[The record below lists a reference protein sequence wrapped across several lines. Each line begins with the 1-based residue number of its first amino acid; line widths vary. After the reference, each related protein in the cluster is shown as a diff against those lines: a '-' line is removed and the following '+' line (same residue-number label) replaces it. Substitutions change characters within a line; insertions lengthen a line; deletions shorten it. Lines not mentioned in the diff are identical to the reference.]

1 MHVLTLILVGVTWT
15 GGDDPEPPERRAA
28 VRADTVPGS
37 RGEPGE
43 SRRRTL
49 LLSAREAISLSLNHN
64 LDIEVARFQP
74 WIEDQNIFAAMG
86 QWDHVAYGTVSDA
99 YSVTEATSVLAG
111 AAKPRQDDIVFTLG
125 VRRLLPFG
133 ASYDLSFSSDRTDT
147 NNSFFLFNP
156 VWSESFG
163 GTFTLPLL
171 KGLGTTANTS
181 TLLIA
186 RYTRDQSVDAFEK
199 SLSDTVFQ
207 VVQAYWDLVFS
218 IENKKVKDQ
227 SLEVAVQLLEN
238 TRRRLDRG
246 LAARIDVT
254 QAEAGVASQQ
264 EGILTAEAA
273 VLSAADKLKR
283 LVDPALLRE
292 TVQIVPVDAPR
303 VQAVELDE
311 RSAVDRAMGD
321 ALGRRPEVRQ
331 VRTQL
336 LSQDVALE
344 KARNDRL
351 PKLNL
356 VGTGYLTGADMS
368 FGQADRDLRK
378 GDFYNWSVLLSFEYA
393 LEQSASR
400 GALQRAE
407 LEKRRFLLQ
416 IRNLENQILVEVRD
430 AVRSIKTDEKRIEA
444 TRRARILA
452 QEQVDGEIS
461 RNEHGLSTTFRVLDV
476 QKELVQARTNELK
489 ALIDYNLSWSLLD
502 RVTGMLLE
510 KNGIVLRENLLP
522 RITLGGR

>member
-1 MHVLTLILVGVTWT
+1 MYVLTLILVALAWT
-15 GGDDPEPPERRAA
+15 DGDDPEPADRRPSPRLESPA
-28 VRADTVPGS
+28 GS
-37 RGEPGE
+37 RLEPSG

-49 LLSAREAISLSLNHN
+49 LLSAREAVSLSLNHN

-86 QWDHVAYGTVSDA
+86 QWDHVAYGTISDA
-99 YSVTEATSVLAG
+99 YSVSEATSVLAG
-111 AAKPRQDDIVFTLG
+111 AAKPRQDDIVFTVGL
-125 VRRLLPFG
+125 RRLLPFG

-171 KGLGTTANTS
+171 KGLGTAANTS
-181 TLLIA
+181 TLVIA
-186 RYTRDQSVDAFEK
+186 RYTRDQSVDVFEK
-199 SLSDTVFQ
+199 SVSDTVFQ
-207 VVQAYWDLVFS
+207 VVQAYWDLVFA

-273 VLSAADKLKR
+273 ILSATDRLKR

-292 TVQIVPVDAPR
+292 SVLIVPADSPR
-303 VQAVELDE
+303 VQAVDLDE
-311 RSAVDRAMGD
+311 RAAVDRAMED

-331 VRTQL
+331 IRTQL
-336 LSQDVALE
+336 QSQDVALE
-344 KARNDRL
+344 KAKNDML

-368 FGQADRDLRK
+368 FGQADRDVRK

-393 LEQSASR
+393 LEQSATK

-416 IRNLENQILVEVRD
+416 VRNLENQILVEVRD
-430 AVRSIKTDEKRIEA
+430 AIRSIKTDEKRIEA

-489 ALIDYNLSWSLLD
+489 ALIDYNLAWSLLD
-502 RVTGMLLE
+502 RVTGVLLE
-510 KNGIVLRENLLP
+510 KNGIVLRENLQP
-522 RITLGGR
+522 RIAWPGR